1 MREIKFRGKALNR
14 NYYVGDWLDGS
25 LLKIAE
31 SRYAVMPALSEIKK
45 GQALQDLEVYPDTI
59 GQYLEVRD
67 KNGEEFCEHDIIQN
81 EQGEVGVLFM
91 ENGSLWIGSYCN
103 GYTGLK
109 SYTAADGISGDEL
122 KKWEVIGNIHDDPNF
137 MGE

>member
-14 NYYVGDWLDGS
+14 NYYVGDWLDGN

-31 SRYAVMPALSEIKK
+31 SRYAVIPALSEIKEV
-45 GQALQDLEVYPDTI
+45 QALQDFEVYPDTI

-67 KNGEEFCEHDIIQN
+67 KNEVEFCEHDIIQN
-81 EQGEVGVLFM
+81 EQEEIGVLFM

-103 GYTGLK
+103 GYAGLN